1 MKCDEARSLLDAYLD
16 HELADQDRR
25 RVKTHLEGCAACA
38 AAEARLAELID
49 TVRGAAC
56 FQPPDHL
63 ARQVHARLRHEA
75 AAERPA
81 ALPAEGT
88 LRWWLSIGA
97 AAIAS
102 AAISA
107 WLMLTLFAGPS
118 AEQLALREVA
128 AAHVRSLI
136 QDHLLE
142 VASADPHTV
151 KPWFAGRIDFVPQ
164 PATLAPDGF
173 ELLGARL
180 DYLQERPVAAILFK
194 RRKHI
199 INLFVWPAPKAASIW
214 SAGARLGWSTGRSR
228 ISGATTSA
236 ASRRRS
242 RLRPTTRSPSSE
254 LQAGSRR
261 SSAPSSWS
269 VRR

>member
-1 MKCDEARSLLDAYLD
+1 VKCDETRSLLDAYLD
-16 HELADQDRR
+16 HELADRDRC
-25 RVKTHLEGCAACA
+25 RVEAHLASCTACA

-49 TVRGAAC
+49 TFRGATR

-63 ARQVHARLRHEA
+63 ARRIHARLREEA
-75 AAERPA
+75 TERPVA
-81 ALPAEGT
+81 VPVEGSM
-88 LRWWLSIGA
+88 RWWLSIGA
-97 AAIAS
+97 TAIAS

-107 WLMLTLFAGPS
+107 WLVLTLLASPS

-142 VASADPHTV
+142 VASADPHSV

-180 DYLQERPVAAILFK
+180 DYLQERPVAAIVFK

-199 INLFVWPAPKAASIW
+199 INLFVWPAAGPERAEIETFTKNGFHLVRWRSRGLVYWAASDL
-214 SAGARLGWSTGRSR
+214 ARSDLHRF
-228 ISGATTSA
+228 AEA
-236 ASRRRS
+236 
-242 RLRPTTRSPSSE
+242 
-254 LQAGSRR
+254 LQAGTED
-261 SSAPSSWS
+261 PTGIE
-269 VRR
+269 

>member
-25 RVKTHLEGCAACA
+25 RVETHLEGCTACA
-38 AAEARLAELID
+38 AAEARLGELID

-180 DYLQERPVAAILFK
+180 DYLQERPVAAIVFK

-199 INLFVWPAPKAASIW
+199 INLFVWPAPEPDRAEIETFTKSGFNLVRW
-214 SAGARLGWSTGRSR
+214 RSAGLVYWAVSDLGRNELRSFAQALE
-228 ISGATTSA
+228 ATTDD
-236 ASRRRS
+236 
-242 RLRPTTRSPSSE
+242 PITIE
-254 LQAGSRR
+254 
-261 SSAPSSWS
+261 
-269 VRR
+269 

>member
-1 MKCDEARSLLDAYLD
+1 VKCDETRSLLDAYLD
-16 HELADQDRR
+16 HELADRDRR
-25 RVKTHLEGCAACA
+25 GVEAHLASCTACA

-49 TVRGAAC
+49 TVQGATR
-56 FQPPDHL
+56 FEPPDHL
-63 ARQVHARLRHEA
+63 ARRIHARLREE

-81 ALPAEGT
+81 AVPAEGSM
-88 LRWWLSIGA
+88 RWWLSIGA

-107 WLMLTLFAGPS
+107 WLVLTLLAGPS

-136 QDHLLE
+136 QNHLVE

-180 DYLQERPVAAILFK
+180 DYLEERPVAAIVFK

-199 INLFVWPAPKAASIW
+199 LNLFVWPA
-214 SAGARLGWSTGRSR
+214 AGPERAEVETFTKSGFHLVRWRSQGLVYWAV
-228 ISGATTSA
+228 SDLA
-236 ASRRRS
+236 
-242 RLRPTTRSPSSE
+242 PSE
-254 LQAGSRR
+254 LHRFAETLRTGTEDR
-261 SSAPSSWS
+261 SAIE
-269 VRR
+269 

>member
-1 MKCDEARSLLDAYLD
+1 VKCDETRSLLDAYLD
-16 HELADQDRR
+16 QELTDTDRR
-25 RVKTHLEGCAACA
+25 RVEAHLASCTACA

-49 TVRGAAC
+49 TVRGATR

-63 ARQVHARLRHEA
+63 ARRVHARLRED
-75 AAERPA
+75 AAERPPGV
-81 ALPAEGT
+81 PAEGSM
-88 LRWWLSIGA
+88 RWWLSIGG
-97 AAIAS
+97 AAIGS

-107 WLMLTLFAGPS
+107 WLVLTLLAGPS

-180 DYLQERPVAAILFK
+180 DYLQERPVAAIVFK

-199 INLFVWPAPKAASIW
+199 INLFVWPAPGTEPSEIETFAKSGFHLVRW
-214 SAGARLGWSTGRSR
+214 RSAGLVYWAISDLAR
-228 ISGATTSA
+228 
-236 ASRRRS
+236 
-242 RLRPTTRSPSSE
+242 SE
-254 LQAGSRR
+254 LHRFAEALQAGTDDTT
-261 SSAPSSWS
+261 AIE
-269 VRR
+269 